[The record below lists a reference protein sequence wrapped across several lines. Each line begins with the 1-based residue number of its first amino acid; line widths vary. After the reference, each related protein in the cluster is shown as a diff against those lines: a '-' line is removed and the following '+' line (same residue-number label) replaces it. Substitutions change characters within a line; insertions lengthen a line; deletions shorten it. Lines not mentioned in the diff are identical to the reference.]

1 MLPGRLFAHYE
12 VIARLGEGGMG
23 TVYVARDLRL
33 ERKVALK
40 VLAAREDVSF
50 EDKETFK
57 QRLRREAQHA
67 AQLNSPNIVAVFD
80 VGEVEDEVYVA
91 FEYVEG
97 RTLRS
102 LLRDADFVAE
112 QRLSTIID
120 VARALAYAHDQKV
133 IHRDIKP
140 ENVMVRPDGLVKVL
154 DFGIARRARS
164 EDDHAPEPRHRG
176 EHLGAFAT
184 PYTPG
189 TSPTEDGQRV
199 AGTPNYMAPEQI
211 QGRPPSGAGDQFS
224 WGVLAWELLAGARPF
239 RDARD
244 LVDAL
249 QITKDPPVGLRLEPP
264 FLSDDTEDD
273 EARVA
278 IIEPVLV
285 RALACEPGQRFA
297 SMHEVVDALVPTLRT
312 RRSGERSEKDRI
324 SSHSLPV
331 VEHAATTPMQNAR
344 ILSPRSGVQILP
356 HGEEPAEPLAPT
368 HRAAPPATAPSPSLS
383 VSPRQAVSAP
393 PARPPAERR
402 RVDTPDTSSSDDAP
416 FALPTPKRSKRALA
430 IVLLALALFGSLT
443 TIVLLAR
450 RKPIVIE
457 RPVARPTIAVEGP
470 VAEAVRE
477 GNARFRDGASD
488 RARESFH
495 KALSVDPDAP
505 DAHLALAMLEL
516 DRGDHADGDRDEAEA
531 ITHFEKAFEA
541 RDVLAA
547 ATRSADGAALV
558 DALEPRLRPH
568 PDFVEWEARL
578 LRLSSKYS
586 SDARLFYW
594 LGEARRADFDDA
606 GAKTAYDRALALDAR
621 FLPALAGR
629 ARASLALGES
639 TLANEDLARCLQAS
653 PIATDC
659 VAVRYEMARDAGE
672 CARAR
677 DEANRWVGARPND
690 AESNLAL
697 AEALV
702 ATGAPRDALGPVLA
716 RAYPPAS
723 GETAEGAARNQEL
736 DVSLALL
743 DGRGDDALKAA
754 TARAEAIPNNA
765 DISVHAAATL
775 RAARIALDSGKTTE
789 ATDLAEGFLRRA
801 PGLVR
806 RDAAADPTIVFDA
819 ILLRVGRIDRA
830 AFDDRR
836 DRWLVAQSQASSTAA
851 RGRSVALSDPASRR
865 AETNTFKGAPLQ
877 ASTAGG
883 AEASSRAL
891 RWMLAYAEPA
901 VTATDARNALAILP
915 EYLPLPPVTRR
926 SARFDLAVGRVH
938 LLAGKPREAIPY
950 LDHAATSCDTLADP
964 LRHFEAQLA
973 YGKALEAS
981 GDAVDAK
988 TAYEKLLASAPPRP
1002 SAVFTEAAT
1011 RLRRVAAS
1019 TGNR

>member
-23 TVYVARDLRL
+23 TVYAARDLRL

-80 VGEVEDEVYVA
+80 VGEVDDEVYVA

-97 RTLRS
+97 RTLRA
-102 LLRDADFVAE
+102 LLRDPDFVAE
-112 QRLSTIID
+112 QRLATVID

-164 EDDHAPEPRHRG
+164 EDDHPPEPHHRG

-211 QGRPPSGAGDQFS
+211 QGHPPSGAGDQFS

-244 LVDAL
+244 LIDAL

-264 FLSDDTEDD
+264 FLSDDPGDD

-278 IIEPVLV
+278 AMEPVLV
-285 RALACEPGQRFA
+285 RALCCDPGRRFA
-297 SMHEVVDALVPTLRT
+297 SMHEVVDALVPTLRL
-312 RRSGERSEKDRI
+312 RRSGERSERDRI
-324 SSHSLPV
+324 SSHSLP
-331 VEHAATTPMQNAR
+331 VEHAATTPMQNAPVPYT
-344 ILSPRSGVQILP
+344 PRGDAAKPVQIVP
-356 HGEEPAEPLAPT
+356 HGEEPAEPLAAT
-368 HRAAPPATAPSPSLS
+368 HRAAPPAVSL
-383 VSPRQAVSAP
+383 SPRQAVSQP
-393 PARPPAERR
+393 PTSRR
-402 RVDTPDTSSSDDAP
+402 SDDRLRKEEAETTQGDDLP

-457 RPVARPTIAVEGP
+457 RPIARPTIAVEGP

-477 GNARFRDGASD
+477 GNARFRDGATD

-495 KALSVDPDAP
+495 RAIAIDPDAP

-541 RDVLAA
+541 RDVLPA
-547 ATRSADGAALV
+547 ATKSADGIALV
-558 DALEPRLRPH
+558 EALEPRLRPH

-578 LRLSSKYS
+578 LRLSVKYS
-586 SDARLFYW
+586 NDPRLFYW

-606 GAKTAYDRALALDAR
+606 GAKTAFDLALALDPR

-639 TLANEDLARCLQAS
+639 TLANEDLTRCLQAS

-702 ATGAPRDALGPVLA
+702 ATGASRDALGPVLA
-716 RAYPPAS
+716 RAYPPANAANS
-723 GETAEGAARNQEL
+723 AGETAGAERSDQDL
-736 DVSLALL
+736 DISLALL
-743 DGRGDDALKAA
+743 EGRGDDAFKAA
-754 TARAEAIPNNA
+754 VARAEAIPNNA

-775 RAARIALDSGKTTE
+775 RAARIGLDAGKTTE
-789 ATDLAEGFLRRA
+789 AADLAEGFLRKA

-836 DRWLVAQSQASSTAA
+836 DRWLVAQSQAGTAAA
-851 RGRSVALSDPASRR
+851 RGRSGDG
-865 AETNTFKGAPLQ
+865 TKGAPLQ

-883 AEASSRAL
+883 ADASSRAL

-901 VTATDARNALAILP
+901 VTPTDARNALAILP

-938 LLAGKPREAIPY
+938 LLAGKAREAIPY

-988 TAYEKLLASAPPRP
+988 TAYEKLLSSAARP
-1002 SAVFTEAAT
+1002 SATTTSTSAVFTEAAN

>member
-1 MLPGRLFAHYE
+1 VLPGRLFAHYE

-80 VGEVEDEVYVA
+80 VGEVDDEVYVA

-102 LLRDADFVAE
+102 LLHDPDFVAE
-112 QRLSTIID
+112 QRLSTVID
-120 VARALAYAHDQKV
+120 VARALTYAHDQKV

-164 EDDHAPEPRHRG
+164 EDDHPPEPRPRG
-176 EHLGAFAT
+176 EHIGAFAT

-264 FLSDDTEDD
+264 FLSDDPADD
-273 EARVA
+273 EARVGA
-278 IIEPVLV
+278 MEPVLV
-285 RALACEPGQRFA
+285 RALCCDPGRRFA
-297 SMHEVVDALVPTLRT
+297 SMHEVVDALVPTLRL
-312 RRSGERSEKDRI
+312 RRSGERSERDRI

-331 VEHAATTPMQNAR
+331 VEHAATTPMQNAHV
-344 ILSPRSGVQILP
+344 LSPRSAPAVQIVP
-356 HGEEPAEPLAPT
+356 HGEEPAEPLAAT
-368 HRAAPPATAPSPSLS
+368 HRAAPPAVSL
-383 VSPRQAVSAP
+383 SPRQAVSEP
-393 PARPPAERR
+393 PTSRR
-402 RVDTPDTSSSDDAP
+402 SDRGRKEEPETTQGDDLP

-430 IVLLALALFGSLT
+430 ILLLALALFGSLT

-541 RDVLAA
+541 RDVLPAG
-547 ATRSADGAALV
+547 TKSADGIALV
-558 DALEPRLRPH
+558 EALEPRLRPH
-568 PDFVEWEARL
+568 PDFIEWEARL
-578 LRLSSKYS
+578 LRLSIKYS
-586 SDARLFYW
+586 SDPRLFYW

-606 GAKTAYDRALALDAR
+606 GAKIAFDRALALDPR

-639 TLANEDLARCLQAS
+639 TLANEDLTRCLQAS

-702 ATGAPRDALGPVLA
+702 ATGAARDALGPVLA

-723 GETAEGAARNQEL
+723 AANSAGDTPADSRDQDL

-836 DRWLVAQSQASSTAA
+836 DRWLVAQSQAGSAAA
-851 RGRSVALSDPASRR
+851 RGRSGDA
-865 AETNTFKGAPLQ
+865 TKGAPLQ

-901 VTATDARNALAILP
+901 VTPADARNTLAILP

-938 LLAGKPREAIPY
+938 LLAGKAREAIPY

-988 TAYEKLLASAPPRP
+988 AAYEKLLSSAARP
-1002 SAVFTEAAT
+1002 TGAAAATSAVFTEAAN